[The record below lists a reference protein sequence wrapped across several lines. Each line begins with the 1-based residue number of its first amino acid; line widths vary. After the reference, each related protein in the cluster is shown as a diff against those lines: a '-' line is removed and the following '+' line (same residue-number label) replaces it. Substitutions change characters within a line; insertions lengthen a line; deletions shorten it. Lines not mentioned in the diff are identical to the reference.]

1 MSYQVLSLKY
11 RPQSFDDVVGQTH
24 VTQTLVRR
32 KHDVTKEIMPVTG
45 RADICVLLQSS
56 IDKINTI
63 MVDFNKIKNIVSTET
78 LIELEVDMGW

>member
-1 MSYQVLSLKY
+1 MRALCLIRV
-11 RPQSFDDVVGQTH
+11 RPGLVDN

-63 MVDFNKIKNIVSTET
+63 MVDFNKIKNIVSKET
-78 LIELEVDMGW
+78 LIEKEVDMSW